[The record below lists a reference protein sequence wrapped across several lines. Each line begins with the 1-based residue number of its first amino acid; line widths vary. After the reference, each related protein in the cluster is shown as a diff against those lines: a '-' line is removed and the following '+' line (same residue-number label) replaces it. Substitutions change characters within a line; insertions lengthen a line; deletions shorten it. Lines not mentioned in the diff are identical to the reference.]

1 MSCVWKLRRNRL
13 AANSDR
19 PESETFGENVGV
31 LTRDVFQ
38 LEVSK
43 SGFHDL
49 LKKSVDTGASYDH
62 IVSEYSD
69 QIGFE
74 GRAILRALIASRDNV
89 QKVQQ

>member
-1 MSCVWKLRRNRL
+1 M
-13 AANSDR
+13 ANSER

-43 SGFHDL
+43 SGFHGL
-49 LKKSVDTGASYDH
+49 LKKSVDSGARYDQ
-62 IVSEYSD
+62 IISEYGG

-74 GRAILRALIASRDNV
+74 GKAILRALITSRDGAQEV
-89 QKVQQ
+89 TL